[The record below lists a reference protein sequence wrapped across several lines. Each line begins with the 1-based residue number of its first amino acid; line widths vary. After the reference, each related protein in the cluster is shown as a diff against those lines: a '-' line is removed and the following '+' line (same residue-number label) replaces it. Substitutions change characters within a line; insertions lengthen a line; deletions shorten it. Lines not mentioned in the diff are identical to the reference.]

1 MTTDLYLVL
10 DKHGIVDIFG
20 SEYLAKEYASLYNG
34 TIAHESVTLPA
45 QYAPKSDKQ
54 LELRFDNGQSRL

>member
-1 MTTDLYLVL
+1 MLTDLYLVL

-20 SEYLAKEYASLYNG
+20 SEHLAKEYASLYNG
-34 TIAHESVTLPA
+34 TIVHESVTLPA

-54 LELRFDNGQSRL
+54 LEMRFDNGQSRL

>member
-20 SEYLAKEYASLYNG
+20 TERLANEYASVYD
-34 TIAHESVTLPA
+34 AQVVHESVTLPA

-54 LELRFDNGQSRL
+54 LELGFDNGQSRL

>member
-20 SEYLAKEYASLYNG
+20 SEHLAKEYASLYNG
-34 TIAHESVTLPA
+34 TIAHESVTLSA
-45 QYAPKSDKQ
+45 HYAPKSDKQ
-54 LELRFDNGQSRL
+54 LELGLDNGQSRL